1 MTVSSVDFRATN
13 HSRSGI
19 GLAYAA
25 FAALGLVWGANFIFV
40 KWAFLSIT
48 PAQIVLLRVLF
59 GFLPLFAYALASGA
73 LNSRDWRHAHHF
85 ALMSVLATAFYYF
98 AFAKGTALLLSGAIP
113 IFTFVTALVFL
124 RQEPINARSVGG
136 TLLGFVGSF

>member
-1 MTVSSVDFRATN
+1 LSAVTVSGVDFRATN

-40 KWAFLSIT
+40 KWAILSIT

-59 GFLPLFAYALASGA
+59 GFLPLFAYALATGA
-73 LNSRDWRHAHHF
+73 LNSRDWRASSSLHARNF
-85 ALMSVLATAFYYF
+85 
-98 AFAKGTALLLSGAIP
+98 KIG
-113 IFTFVTALVFL
+113 
-124 RQEPINARSVGG
+124 
-136 TLLGFVGSF
+136 